1 MKTKDIIAQTL
12 SKKIGKIILFIAT
25 TIVAAVLQVF
35 LIIIVGHLVDK
46 VFPTPIVNNPRLAL
60 WITLFTLS
68 LLAMIGLKLFN
79 RSLAQ
84 EISENVSGELTNQL
98 VSASLRSEIS
108 EFEKINEG
116 EIYNAITEDT
126 KKISEEYLG
135 KNWQYFIRNSIYI
148 IAFFITS
155 MILNSWLGLITFG
168 LLIVFYT
175 AIKSFEKFYN
185 VLSVKIKVNS
195 RKRNKHIKASL
206 SDVENI
212 KLKNSIA
219 YEEEAIKNL
228 NEKYIKD
235 QKIQSVLLEVK
246 ERQGFELLVGLLLTL
261 LLGVGGYIST
271 RTTAIPGTIVAITLM
286 AVITYSLFNQLMSIN
301 ILPKFINN
309 EVARLDSILTIRSE
323 FRAEP
328 VNELNEVKVL
338 EFERVSYTLDN
349 IKIKGLN
356 FELQLNDKLAVLA
369 VDGSDKAI
377 FSLLTKLARPNFGQV
392 LVNGVDYNKINT
404 EYLRSLIST
413 VVPTRVLQDASIME
427 NIIYPLEFDEYR
439 YNSALNKS
447 GLKHLIANFPDKD
460 NTILSKNH
468 PLYEEMR
475 YRIAYAN
482 LFYKDSRIIIIDEQ
496 DNFSDA
502 RVEEQIFREIINL
515 KNKITIVF
523 TNKNY
528 NILKCDKVL
537 IVNETGILEYGKV
550 EELLNNSNSIM
561 SKIIKKA
568 KITKSANIS

>member
-46 VFPTPIVNNPRLAL
+46 VFPTPIDNNPRLAL